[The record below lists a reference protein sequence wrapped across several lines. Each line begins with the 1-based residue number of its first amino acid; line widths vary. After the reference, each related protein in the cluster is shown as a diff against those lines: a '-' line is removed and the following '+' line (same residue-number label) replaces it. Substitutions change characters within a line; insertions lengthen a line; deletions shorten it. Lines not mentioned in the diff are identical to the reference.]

1 MSADEPEVDPE
12 VARWA
17 ARCYQRQRVAAG
29 KPVHDLNA
37 RHLQMRLLDP
47 AFANSEAGRRAL
59 RTIENLMAQ
68 VAA

>member
-1 MSADEPEVDPE
+1 MSAGEPEVDPE

-17 ARCYQRQRVAAG
+17 ARCYRRVAAG

>member
-1 MSADEPEVDPE
+1 MSADEPKVDPE
-12 VARWA
+12 VVQWA
-17 ARCYQRQRVAAG
+17 ARCYQRVAAG
-29 KPVHDLNA
+29 KPVHDLNE

-47 AFANSEAGRRAL
+47 AFADSEAGRRAL